1 MGARYARCVVRRR
14 ELLVDAGIAAIVFAA
29 SLALL
34 AGGGAAAT
42 DEDVRSLD
50 GLGVALTA
58 LASLPLLARRRAPL
72 ATFAF
77 TAAASATLNGL
88 GYPPGP
94 PLGPT
99 VALYF
104 LAVSP
109 DDGRARTRVIAATV
123 ATLFVVHVAAVGFA
137 EEGFPTVPLLF
148 GALVWGG
155 AWVVGDR
162 VKTRRVRMAELEER
176 ALRAEREAERERRL
190 AAAEERTR
198 IARDLHDSAGHA
210 INVILVQAG
219 AARLLSEKDPAR
231 ARAALET
238 IEEVARETVKDID
251 QLVRVLR
258 EDGDSPEPARAVE
271 PPVGLG
277 ALDILAERHR
287 AAGLEVTVDV
297 DGTRRELAPG
307 LDQAAYRILQE
318 ALTNAARHG
327 SGGAEVDI
335 AFGSSELEITV
346 TNVVPPNT
354 VVAGSGHG
362 IVGMRERV
370 ALLGGSLVA
379 GVIDRVFRVQARL
392 PYGGER
398 E

>member
-1 MGARYARCVVRRR
+1 MI
-14 ELLVDAGIAAIVFAA
+14 DAGIAAIVFAA

-34 AGGGAAAT
+34 AGGGAAAS
-42 DEDVRSLD
+42 DEDFRSLD
-50 GLGVALTA
+50 ALGVTLAA

-77 TAAASATLNGL
+77 TAAASAAMNGL

-123 ATLFVVHVAAVGFA
+123 ATFFVVHVAAVGFSQ
-137 EEGFPTVPLLF
+137 EGFPTVPVLF

-162 VKTRRVRMAELEER
+162 VRTRRVRMDELEER

-210 INVILVQAG
+210 INVILIQAG

-238 IEEVARETVKDID
+238 IEEVARETVEDID

-258 EDGDSPEPARAVE
+258 DDGGSPEATREVE

-297 DGTRRELAPG
+297 DGSRRELVQG
-307 LDQAAYRILQE
+307 VDQAAYRILQE

-327 SGGAEVDI
+327 SGRAEVDI
-335 AFGSSELEITV
+335 AFGSSALEITV
-346 TNVVPPNT
+346 TNVVPPDS
-354 VVAGSGHG
+354 VAAEGGHG
-362 IVGMRERV
+362 IVGMRERA
-370 ALLGGSLVA
+370 ALLGGSLTA
-379 GVIDRVFRVQARL
+379 GVTDGSFRVQARL
-392 PYGGER
+392 PYAGER